1 MIDRLRAR
9 EGERERRGLRVID
22 RLRAR
27 EGEREAGTESDRQT

>member
-1 MIDRLRAR
+1 MKDRLRAR
-9 EGERERRGLRVID
+9 ERGRVRVID